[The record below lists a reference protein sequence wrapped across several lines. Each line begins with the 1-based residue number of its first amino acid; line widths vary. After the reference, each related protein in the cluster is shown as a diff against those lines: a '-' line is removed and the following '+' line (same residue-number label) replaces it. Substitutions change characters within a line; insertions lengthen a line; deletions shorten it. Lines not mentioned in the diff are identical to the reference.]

1 MISDGV
7 IQKTLI
13 LGGIIVLILSAM
25 ILPVSASNENY
36 LVFYMVGSDL
46 ESGNYHHASSNLK
59 DLADNLD
66 PEISDILV
74 IYGGAAKTGWD
85 NGLAITNLELLKKD
99 LEDGVVGSDGDHQT
113 PTEYVLTRISGLDIS
128 SSGALYKGLQYAESY
143 STENDLASANRYLI
157 FWDHGGGYEG
167 FGANEL
173 LDTWMSVDDLKAG
186 LSSSKKYDMIIF
198 DACLMAS
205 LEVADALHP
214 YADYLAASEENVPGA
229 GLNYAGIGKALSG
242 KPTMTPEDFGK
253 TIITSFIS
261 VQDGEAKTFSLV
273 RLDKTQSV
281 VSSLDTFGHSL
292 REILDDTDSLAALSG
307 IYTSIQGYGRSDDGS
322 TVTSVDLYAFVDQIM
337 TNTEEETSLH
347 TSAGNLQTA
356 LRDYVL
362 MTKDSGHF
370 SAAYGVSIAAPQ
382 KEFVSEVPSSI
393 TFGRNGWYEY
403 FSTYMNTAGSP
414 AKPSAQYM
422 SSSANSRTIVVNDP
436 TKMTIVFADYLYL
449 KDGNYIII
457 GQTPLEET
465 YVSSDSGLWI
475 SVPSGEYDDPDWD
488 GSWFVLGGEGK
499 SSDVFVTMKYAY
511 SFIEQGSVNNVYLI
525 SGKMTRKISGKE
537 TTFPSVITAIV
548 DMDAMKTTDMFLE
561 SVSDDGW
568 YSRTNLWGDT
578 EILAGDVFTPL
589 LEIYNEEKESVST
602 VYSTTSF
609 TFGGDPAAEL
619 VRTSL
624 DEDRCY
630 WVVELDDYLDDDAFY
645 LEETGFPENS
655 TAKSPIPLIGM
666 IFGLGVVCL
675 MSRRR

>member
-1 MISDGV
+1 MISNSV
-7 IQKTLI
+7 IKKTLI

-46 ESGNYHHASSNLK
+46 ESQDRFGSANLK
-59 DLADNLD
+59 DLADNWD
-66 PEISDILV
+66 PDIGDILV
-74 IYGGAAKTGWD
+74 IYGGAHKTGWD
-85 NGLAITNLELLKKD
+85 NGLAITNLELLQKD
-99 LEDGVVGSDGDHQT
+99 LLDGEVGCDGDPAT
-113 PTEYVLTRISGLDIS
+113 PTEFVLTRLPGLDIS
-128 SSGALYKGLQYAESY
+128 SPGALSKGLAYADTYAAS
-143 STENDLASANRYLI
+143 NGLASAGRYLI

-173 LDTWMSVDDLKAG
+173 LDSWMSVDDLKAG

-229 GLNYAGIGKALSG
+229 GLNYAGIGKALSSD
-242 KPTMTPEDFGK
+242 PAMTPEDFGK

-292 REILDDTDSLAALSG
+292 RDVLDDTDSLAALSG

-322 TVTSVDLYAFVDQIM
+322 TVTSVDLYEFADHILA
-337 TNTEEETSLH
+337 NTEEGTSLH

-370 SAAYGVSIAAPQ
+370 SAANGVSIAAP
-382 KEFVSEVPSSI
+382 KNEFVSEFPSSI
-393 TFGRNGWYEY
+393 MFGRNGWYEY

-414 AKPSAQYM
+414 AKPGAQYR
-422 SSSANSRTIVVNDP
+422 SGSADSRTIVVNDP
-436 TKMTIVFADYLYL
+436 TKMTIVLADYLYL
-449 KDGNYIII
+449 KDGNYLII

-499 SSDVFVTMKYAY
+499 SSELFVTMKYAY
-511 SFIEQGSVNNVYLI
+511 SYLKQGSVSNVYLI
-525 SGKMTRKISGKE
+525 SGKMTRKVSGKE
-537 TTFPSVITAIV
+537 TTIPSVITAVV
-548 DMDAMKTTDMFLE
+548 DMDAMKTTDMFVE
-561 SVSDDGW
+561 SLSEDGW

-589 LEIYNEEKESVST
+589 LEIYNEEEESVST
-602 VYSTTSF
+602 VYSATGF

-619 VRTSL
+619 VRTTL
-624 DEDRCY
+624 DEEKCY
-630 WVVELDDYLDDDAFY
+630 WVVELDDYLDDDSFY
-645 LEETGFPENS
+645 LEEPGLPENS

-666 IFGLGVVCL
+666 IFGLAVVCL